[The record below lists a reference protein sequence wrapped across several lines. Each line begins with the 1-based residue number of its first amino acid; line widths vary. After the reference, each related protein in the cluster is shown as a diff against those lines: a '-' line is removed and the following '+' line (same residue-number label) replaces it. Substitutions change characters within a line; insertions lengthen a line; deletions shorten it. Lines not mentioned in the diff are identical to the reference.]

1 MKATGTMSISSNN
14 RILVI
19 GYGSSLGCGDA
30 VGALAAGSLADRKR
44 SNVLAISVT
53 QLVPELATLVASA
66 RAVIFVDACARQD
79 QQTVEV
85 RELTP
90 ACPLARQTHSTGPR
104 ELLSLAR
111 SCYDRSPPAW
121 LVTVPGRDVGI
132 SDHLSDAGQEQQLA
146 TAKQQVDRLIAV
158 VLGDGVAHA

>member
-1 MKATGTMSISSNN
+1 MSISTNN

-19 GYGSSLGCGDA
+19 GYGSAIRGDDALGPLVVSSPA
-30 VGALAAGSLADRKR
+30 VRKR

-66 RAVIFVDACARQD
+66 RAVIFVDACVDQV

-90 ACPLARQTHSTGPR
+90 ACPLARRTHSTGPR
-104 ELLSLAR
+104 ELLALAR
-111 SCYDRSPPAW
+111 SCYDRAPPAW
-121 LVTVPGRDVGI
+121 LVAVPGREFGI
-132 SDHLSDAGQEQQLA
+132 SDQLSDAARAQLA
-146 TAKQQVDRLIAV
+146 NAKQQVQQLIT
-158 VLGDGVAHA
+158 VLLDDKVIHA